1 MIKHLVGKMLEH
13 KEWSRTKGLVTLTI
27 DTYGDVEMEN
37 STGKWLCISLS
48 TEELIGLNA
57 TLSEFIEMRK
67 EVKEHDIRI
76 GIPQ

>member
-1 MIKHLVGKMLEH
+1 MVKHLVGKVLEH
-13 KEWSRTKGLVTLTI
+13 KEWSKKKGLVTLTV
-27 DTYGDVEMEN
+27 DTYGDIEMEN
-37 STGKWLCISLS
+37 PDGKWLCISLT
-48 TEELIGLNA
+48 TEELVSLNE